1 MKTYGIIAEYN
12 PFHNGH
18 RYQIEETRKRT
29 GCDVVA
35 VLMSGDFTQRGE
47 PALLDK
53 WTRAEAAVRCGA
65 DLVLELP
72 AVFACSSAE
81 HFAFGGVGILEG
93 LGVLEGIS
101 FGVEAD
107 PPEALMPVAELL
119 AEERP
124 EFQDN
129 LREGLSDGMSYAAA
143 RSRAVRDLAGSAA
156 AQLISQPNNILAIEY
171 LKQIIRRSSGLKP
184 LMIRRK
190 AAGYDNADYREGI
203 AGAGW
208 IRETIRGGAELKE
221 LSGIYPE
228 KLKDLYGS
236 ADCVSMGAF
245 FPIMM
250 YALRNGKD
258 LERIDGVTE
267 GLENRA
273 QKAAKAAENME
284 GFLEAVKSKRYSRT
298 SVSRMM
304 LRILLG
310 VTKEEMEAFESN
322 DRYAVRVLGF
332 SPAGARLL
340 RRIRKQ
346 EDSRVSVITN
356 VNRQKPEDP
365 LLQKMLEYDSLAAD
379 LYDLVKNGRMGEH
392 AEYKMKP
399 YRAEAGR

>member
-1 MKTYGIIAEYN
+1 MEGAFRTPSVFI
-12 PFHNGH
+12 
-18 RYQIEETRKRT
+18 RK
-29 GCDVVA
+29 
-35 VLMSGDFTQRGE
+35 SN
-47 PALLDK
+47 
-53 WTRAEAAVRCGA
+53 
-65 DLVLELP
+65 
-72 AVFACSSAE
+72 SAE
-81 HFAFGGVGILEG
+81 VQARTDRADMEKNMTDVIVVGGGPAG
-93 LGVLEGIS
+93 MT
-101 FGVEAD
+101 A
-107 PPEALMPVAELL
+107 AL
-119 AEERP
+119 
-124 EFQDN
+124 
-129 LREGLSDGMSYAAA
+129 
-143 RSRAVRDLAGSAA
+143 
-156 AQLISQPNNILAIEY
+156 
-171 LKQIIRRSSGLKP
+171 
-184 LMIRRK
+184 
-190 AAGYDNADYREGI
+190 
-203 AGAGW
+203 
-208 IRETIRGGAELKE
+208 
-221 LSGIYPE
+221 
-228 KLKDLYGS
+228 
-236 ADCVSMGAF
+236 
-245 FPIMM
+245 